1 MSESDS
7 YSPVLLTMDS
17 QGRITAEFQGHVI
30 ARGIDLPEGVGN
42 ILADPEQPDSKVEWK
57 QDGASRG
64 YVLVAH
70 DSTFD
75 EHELRL
81 VATGPG
87 AGGAKVTAYV
97 GDDPDFPGNQG
108 SAVLIDSNSNSS
120 FGHTTVQNI
129 IIVQSGNA
137 PPGIEIG
144 GDVNL
149 YRVAAN
155 QLKTDDALVVTG
167 ALTMSGALDHNGTSL
182 GFYGAAPK
190 ARQTGWTA
198 TTQNNRNADAATAI
212 AGLQDVVQ
220 TLVADLK
227 AYGLLA
233 S

>member
-108 SAVLIDSNSNSS
+108 SAVLIDSDSNSS

-129 IIVQSGNA
+129 IIVQSGSA
-137 PPGIEIG
+137 PPAIEIG

-149 YRVAAN
+149 YRLAAN
-155 QLKTDDALVVTG
+155 TLRTDDTLSIGGGCTIAG
-167 ALTMSGALDHNGTSL
+167 NLDHNGGNIGFFGIAPRPRIGPYVATSQ
-182 GFYGAAPK
+182 A
-190 ARQTGWTA
+190 
-198 TTQNNRNADAATAI
+198 NRNADTATST
-212 AGLQDVVQ
+212 AGLQDVLQ
-220 TLVADLK
+220 TLIADLK
-227 AYGLLA
+227 LYGLF